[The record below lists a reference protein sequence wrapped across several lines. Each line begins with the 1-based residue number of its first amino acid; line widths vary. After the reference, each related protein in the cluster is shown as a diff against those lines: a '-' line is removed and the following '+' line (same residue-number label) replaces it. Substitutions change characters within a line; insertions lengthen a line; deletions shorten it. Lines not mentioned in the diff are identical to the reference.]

1 MSVPD
6 VMVPGMWHRP
16 SFEFDGSTLRIAVS
30 RSTYLKGVRYAEHQV
45 VQEFNWDPEQCA
57 VRGPIRGQDG
67 QVFRAAAFLSVAD
80 GRPAKFV
87 ESRCNCSAGGHCSHV
102 VALVLTALPP
112 VPPMS
117 PTSPRPCAP
126 PAGTRPP
133 GAWERQVDSSRG
145 SARGLVPLAIGIT
158 LDDTRKPRLVFAQIV
173 QPDPLGRWVPGYVR
187 WGNLAAVGYPR
198 DHSERH
204 LRLLHDLYLLYR
216 RSTGRG
222 GRETR
227 DYRGF
232 IDLSA
237 IDSLELWTL
246 LDQAETAGLS
256 LVYPGTSDA
265 LPGYREATFHVD
277 VTRERSGGLQIMPV
291 VQAGGQG
298 PALPVAFIGRE
309 GRGAACIDR
318 AQAADKPA
326 SWRFRL
332 VRLAEPVDKELQQ
345 LTLAGPSVRIPADG
359 KTMFETHF
367 YPWLRRSAD
376 VISSD
381 GSFAKP
387 AICGPDLMLRACS
400 RPDHELELSWH
411 WAYQIGDT
419 PLRSSLAPVRGDEE
433 FRDPRAED
441 ELLRGFRLPAAP
453 YPLGFEPRPGAAVPK
468 LTLTGLETM
477 QFMTE
482 VLPRLKRL
490 RGLIVEVSG
499 ESADYRETGESLRI
513 TVSADEA
520 TGQSD
525 WFGLNVTMS
534 VEGRPVPYR
543 DVLLAL
549 SSGRRHLLL
558 PDGAYFS
565 LDRPELRRLAR
576 LVDEARSLN
585 PAGPLRIS
593 RFQVGLW
600 NELAALGVPEGQAS
614 TWWEQ
619 VKVLE
624 SSEALAPTE
633 PPAGLGAMLRPYQQ
647 EGFSWLTFLWQHRLG
662 GILADE
668 MGLGKTRQCL
678 AMIAHARQHDP
689 DGAPFL
695 IVAPPIVVQ
704 NWRTEADCFAPHLN
718 VVAVRKT
725 AATYRRS
732 LRDLAAGADVV
743 VTTYT
748 VLRLDFDAYN
758 ELTWSGLFLD
768 EAQHVK
774 NRQTH
779 DYQCVR
785 RLAAP
790 VKFAITGTPLQN
802 DLMELWS
809 LLSITAPGLFPS
821 PNKFFNYFA
830 RPIEDGHDEERLAQL
845 QRWIRPWMLRRTK
858 KQADAGLP
866 GKEER
871 VMRVDLHPSHHREYE
886 RRLTR
891 VQQEVL
897 GLIEDIDANRWTI
910 LSRLTMLR
918 QLCLHAGLVDQNH
931 ADMPSAK
938 IDALLSQLREVA
950 DGGHRALVFSQFK
963 RFLRKVRAQ
972 LEAEGLSYCYIDGDT
987 RDRDGVVRKFKAGTA
1002 PVFLISL
1009 KAGGFGMN
1017 LAEADHCF
1025 LLDPWWNPAVEA
1037 QAIDRIHRIGQTR
1050 DVTVCRLV
1058 ARGTIEEQVLELQ
1071 AGKAKLFT
1079 SVMGEGDVFGAM
1091 GADDI
1096 RRLIAKR
1103 DS

>member
-1 MSVPD
+1 
-6 VMVPGMWHRP
+6 MVPGMWRRP
-16 SFEFDGSTLRIAVS
+16 SFEFDASVRWIPVNP
-30 RSTYLKGVRYAEHQV
+30 STYLKGVRYAEHQA
-45 VQEFNWDPEQCA
+45 VQEFTWDAEKCA
-57 VRGPIRGQDG
+57 VRGPIRGRDG
-67 QVFRAAAFLSVAD
+67 QVFRVAAFFSVPD
-80 GRPAKFV
+80 GRPAKFI
-87 ESRCNCSAGGHCSHV
+87 ESRCNCVAGGNCSHV
-102 VALVLTALPP
+102 VALVLAAFPP
-112 VPPMS
+112 VAPTS
-117 PTSPRPCAP
+117 PSSPRPCAP
-126 PAGTRPP
+126 PTGARPP
-133 GAWERQVDSSRG
+133 VAWGRQVDSPRG
-145 SARGLVPLAIGIT
+145 GAAHGLVPLAIGIT

-198 DHSERH
+198 DYSERH
-204 LRLLHDLYLLYR
+204 LRLLGDLYLLYR
-216 RSTGRG
+216 RSIGRG

-237 IDSLELWTL
+237 IGSLELWTL
-246 LDQAETAGLS
+246 LDQAERAGLP
-256 LVYPGTSDA
+256 LVYPGTRDA

-277 VTRERSGGLQIMPV
+277 VTRERSGGLQVMPV
-291 VQAGGQG
+291 VRAGGQE

-309 GRGAACIDR
+309 GRGAACIDQ
-318 AQAADKPA
+318 AQAADEPA

-332 VRLAEPVDKELQQ
+332 VRLAEPVDRELQQ
-345 LTLAGPSVRIPADG
+345 LTLVHIPADG
-359 KTMFETHF
+359 ETTFETHF
-367 YPWLRRSAD
+367 YSWLRRSAD

-381 GSFAKP
+381 GSFAEP
-387 AICGPDLMLRACS
+387 AICGPDLTLRVCS
-400 RPDHELELSWH
+400 GPDHELELSWH
-411 WAYQIGDT
+411 WAYQVGDT
-419 PLRSSLAPVRGDEE
+419 PLRPSLAPVRRDEE
-433 FRDPRAED
+433 YRDRHTED
-441 ELLRGFRLPAAP
+441 ELLRGFRLPTAP

-468 LTLTGLETM
+468 LTLTGLDTM

-513 TVSADEA
+513 TVAADEV
-520 TGQSD
+520 TSQSD
-525 WFGLNVTMS
+525 WFRLNVTIT
-534 VEGRPVPYR
+534 VEERLVSYR
-543 DVLLAL
+543 EVLLAL

-565 LDRPELRRLAR
+565 LDRPELHSLAR
-576 LVDEARSLN
+576 LVDEARRLN
-585 PAGPLRIS
+585 APGPLRIS

-619 VKVLE
+619 VKVLQ
-624 SSEALAPTE
+624 SSGALAPTE
-633 PPAGLGAMLRPYQQ
+633 PPAGLEAQLRPYQQ
-647 EGFSWLTFLWQHRLG
+647 QGFSWLTFLWQHRLG

-678 AMIAHARQHDP
+678 AMIVHARRHDP

-704 NWRTEADCFAPHLN
+704 NWRTEAAGLDPGLK

-725 AATYRRS
+725 SASSRRS
-732 LRDLAAGADVV
+732 LRELADGADAV
-743 VTTYT
+743 VTTYA
-748 VLRLDFDAYN
+748 VLRLDFEAYN
-758 ELTWSGLFLD
+758 ELNWSGLFLD

-821 PNKFFNYFA
+821 PGKFFNYYA
-830 RPIEDGHDEERLAQL
+830 RPIEDGHDKERLAQL
-845 QRWIRPWMLRRTK
+845 RQRIRPWMLRRTK
-858 KQADAGLP
+858 KQADVGLP

-871 VMRVDLHPSHHREYE
+871 VVRVDLHPPHHREYE

-963 RFLRKVRAQ
+963 KFLRKVREQ
-972 LEAEGLSYCYIDGDT
+972 LEAEGLSYCYLDGDT
-987 RDRDGVVRKFKAGTA
+987 RNRDGVVRKFKAGTA

-1017 LAEADHCF
+1017 LAEANHCF

-1058 ARGTIEEQVLELQ
+1058 ARGTIEDQMLELQ
-1071 AGKAKLFT
+1071 AGKAKLCT
-1079 SVMGEGDVFGAM
+1079 SVMDDGDVFGAM

-1096 RRLIAKR
+1096 RGLLANP